1 MNFLR
6 NQSGHSS
13 KRTSIAIL
21 NSNNVVILTFIY
33 ITPENPMSR
42 RLFRQTILSLAA
54 SLLTVGAYAGEVSV
68 AVASNFTAPMK
79 VIAQDFERETGHK
92 ATLAFGATGQL
103 YAQIK
108 NGAPFAVLL
117 AADDTT
123 PARIEAEGLGTPG
136 TRFTYATGKLVLW
149 SKKAGVVDDKGEI
162 LKSGKFDKIAIANPK
177 LAPYGAAAMEV
188 VEKLGLI
195 AAITPKIVEGS
206 NIGQTFQFVSSENAN
221 LGFIALSQVFEG
233 GRIKEGSAWIV
244 PTNMHKPIKQDAI
257 VLNGGRGNAA
267 AEALMK
273 YLRSDKAKAVIRSF
287 GYEL

>member
-1 MNFLR
+1 
-6 NQSGHSS
+6 
-13 KRTSIAIL
+13 
-21 NSNNVVILTFIY
+21 
-33 ITPENPMSR
+33 MSQKIFSQ
-42 RLFRQTILSLAA
+42 LMLSLVACF
-54 SLLTVGAYAGEVSV
+54 LTVGAYAGEVSV
-68 AVASNFTAPMK
+68 AVAANFTAPMK
-79 VIAQDFERETGHK
+79 IIAQDFERETGHK
-92 ATLAFGATGQL
+92 AILAFGATGQL

-108 NGAPFAVLL
+108 NGAPFAILL
-117 AADDTT
+117 AADDKT
-123 PARIEAEGLGTPG
+123 PAKIEAEGLGMPG

-149 SKKAGVVDDKGEI
+149 SKRTGMVDDKGEI

-188 VEKLGLI
+188 LEKLGLT

-206 NIGQTFQFVSSENAN
+206 NIGQTFQFVSSENAP
-221 LGFIALSQVFEG
+221 LGFVALSQVFEG
-233 GRIKEGSAWIV
+233 GRLKEGSAWIV

-257 VLNGGRGNAA
+257 VLNGGMGNSA